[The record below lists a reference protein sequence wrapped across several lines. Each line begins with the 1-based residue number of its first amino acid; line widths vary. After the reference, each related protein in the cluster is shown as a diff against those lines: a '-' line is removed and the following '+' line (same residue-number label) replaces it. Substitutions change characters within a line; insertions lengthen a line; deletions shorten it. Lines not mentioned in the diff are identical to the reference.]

1 VGMKARLLEVLERLE
16 PMLKMHGGGVELVEI
31 NELTG
36 VVSVRMLGKCVGCP
50 LSQLTLKGGIEA
62 MLKEYVKEVTAVIA
76 IN

>member
-1 VGMKARLLEVLERLE
+1 
-16 PMLKMHGGGVELVEI
+16 VELVEI